1 MQNPDVMSAV
11 RGFNYQPG
19 YASNSYEAWR
29 WFDQEAFSR
38 ELEWGKTAFP
48 RINTIRLWLSWD
60 AYIRVPDE
68 FLKHFEEAL
77 EICHKLGLKVIACL
91 FNRWHNTFCDNGG
104 IFMER
109 LLPGTIQHD
118 DLFYRK
124 YLLDVCG
131 THKDDERILIWDL
144 CNEPYSFNCSFE
156 EARPVVD
163 SLTAWLTDMRACL
176 DEIGVSQYIGISI
189 HGAPNKE
196 MLELVEPISSVL
208 LVHPYLQ
215 RQPNVKAYERSCQ
228 RVIEHLDWQKQF
240 AASVDK
246 PLLVTECCWGSI
258 DDEVFAENIRATLT
272 EYQKRNIGFIAHALV
287 HSEVAD
293 LHTPDRGGIQ
303 HDMGQFN
310 FLDENGHI
318 RPGLEILNAFC

>member
-1 MQNPDVMSAV
+1 MYLVDRMSAV

-29 WFDQEAFSR
+29 WFDGDAFAR
-38 ELEWGKTAFP
+38 ELGWGKAAFP
-48 RINTIRLWLSWD
+48 GINTIRLWLSWD

-68 FLKHFEEAL
+68 FLDHFEEAL
-77 EICHKLGLKVIACL
+77 KICDGLGLKVIACL

-109 LLPGTIQHD
+109 LLGTIDRD
-118 DLFYRK
+118 DRFYRQ

-131 THKDDERILIWDL
+131 AHKEDARILVWDL

-163 SLTAWLTDMRACL
+163 SLNQWLAELRACL
-176 DEIGVSQYIGISI
+176 DEIGVCQDIGVSI
-189 HGAPNKE
+189 HGAPSKE
-196 MLELVEPISSVL
+196 MLEMVEPVSSVL
-208 LVHPYLQ
+208 MVHPYLQ
-215 RQPNVKAYERSCQ
+215 RTPNVKRYEEACR
-228 RVIEHLDWQKQF
+228 RVIEHLDWQKEF
-240 AASVDK
+240 AASVRK

-272 EYQKRNIGFIAHALV
+272 EYQKRNIGFVAHALA
-287 HSEVAD
+287 HSGVAD
-293 LHTPDRGGIQ
+293 LHTPDHGGIQ
-303 HDMGQFN
+303 TDMGQFN
-310 FLDENGHI
+310 FLDENGQI
-318 RPGLEILNAFC
+318 RPGLEIFNDFC